1 MKTSVKRLV
10 LSAVAA
16 VLGVVMSVFIT
27 FDVLEEMDA
36 ARTLTNE
43 QVQRIITVG
52 APLVLGALVV
62 DDLATAEQALHGMNV
77 ERVMATLRLVGP
89 DGKVML
95 DLSKPAP
102 APAAPTWFRALLGP
116 RLPEIV
122 VAVEAGGTLYGRI
135 AAAPALG
142 PAEAQAWSRARTAA
156 LEGMALLVLLFVAV
170 ERALA
175 WGLRP
180 IRTLAAAA
188 TRFGHGDLS
197 ARMPPTRIAEVAETA
212 KAFNTMADEL
222 QRLLGELRE
231 KDAANRRLAA
241 AIERSDEAIV
251 TLDPKRR
258 IASWNGG
265 AEKLFGIAAA
275 EAAGQPLD
283 ILFAGRPASEQAACV
298 ARAIA
303 ASPTAPYDVALMTRA
318 LQRVE
323 VSVSATSLVDDA
335 GQPAGWMV
343 FLRDVTARRQYE
355 AHLADAKRQAEIA
368 NRSKSEF
375 LANMS
380 HELRTPLN
388 AVIGF
393 SSVMKDEL
401 FGPLNERYRDYMHD
415 IHSSGE
421 HLLQLIND
429 LLDIAAIEADRLH
442 LQDAEVDPRETA
454 ESALRLVQQRAETA
468 GVVLSHAIMDEV
480 GTVRADARR
489 LKQMLLN
496 LLTNAV
502 KFTPSGGKVS
512 LVVRPAAGGTLEF
525 LVEDTGMGMDAADI
539 VKALERFGQVD
550 GGLARRHEGSGLGL
564 PLTKSL
570 AELHGGTL
578 RLESQRGVGT
588 RATIVLPANRVL
600 QPAPP
605 PRRAFG

>member
-1 MKTSVKRLV
+1 MRTSVKRVV

-16 VLGVVMSVFIT
+16 VLCVVMSAFIVV
-27 FDVLEEMDA
+27 DVLEEMDA
-36 ARTLTNE
+36 ARTRTSE

-62 DDLATAEQALHGMNV
+62 DDLATAEQALAGMNV
-77 ERVMATLRLVGP
+77 ERIMATLRLIGP
-89 DGKVML
+89 DDAVML

-102 APAAPTWFRALLGP
+102 APAAPAWFRRLLGP

-122 VAVEAGGTLYGRI
+122 VPVEAGGTSYGSI
-135 AAAPALG
+135 AATPAIG
-142 PAEAQAWSRARTAA
+142 PAEADAWSRARTAA
-156 LEGMALLVLLFVAV
+156 LEGVALLVLLLVAV

-180 IRTLAAAA
+180 MRALAAAA
-188 TRFGHGDLS
+188 NRFGRGDLS
-197 ARMPPTRIAEVAETA
+197 ARMPPTAIAEVADTA
-212 KAFNTMADEL
+212 QAFNAMAERVQLLLDEL
-222 QRLLGELRE
+222 RA

-251 TLDPKRR
+251 TLDADRR

-265 AEKLFGIAAA
+265 AEKLFGFAAA
-275 EAAGQPLD
+275 EVAGRPLD
-283 ILFAGRPASEQAACV
+283 ILFGGYAPAEQTACTE
-298 ARAIA
+298 RAIA
-303 ASPTAPYDVALMTRA
+303 ASPTAPYEIALLTHA
-318 LQRVE
+318 GQRVD

-335 GQPAGWMV
+335 GRPAGWMV
-343 FLRDVTARRQYE
+343 FLRDMTARRQYE
-355 AHLADAKRQAEIA
+355 ARLADAKRQAELA

-401 FGPLNERYRDYMHD
+401 FGPLNERYRDYMQD
-415 IHSSGE
+415 IHASGE

-429 LLDIAAIEADRLH
+429 LLDIAAIEADRMQ
-442 LQDAEVDPRETA
+442 LQDTVVDPREIA
-454 ESALRLVQQRAETA
+454 EAALRLVQPRAVEGA
-468 GVVLSHAIMDEV
+468 VALSHTVAPEV
-480 GTVRADARR
+480 GTVHADPRR

-502 KFTPSGGKVS
+502 KFTKPGGKVS
-512 LVVRPAAGGTLEF
+512 LAIRPAQGGALEF
-525 LVEDTGMGMDAADI
+525 LVEDTGIGMDPADLA
-539 VKALERFGQVD
+539 KALERFGQVD
-550 GGLARRHEGSGLGL
+550 GGLARRHEGTGLGL

-570 AELHGGTL
+570 AELHGGSL
-578 RLESQRGVGT
+578 RVDSKRGVGT
-588 RATIVLPANRVL
+588 RAAVILPAERV
-600 QPAPP
+600 QPATTPA
-605 PRRAFG
+605 RRAFG